1 MKLGQKIKA
10 ARIRR
15 KMTQAALAGNVIT
28 RNMLSAIENGKAN
41 PSLETVQ
48 YLANKLEIPLS
59 FFLSDNNDLFFYEK
73 NEMINAIKSSLESKN
88 FNACISLC
96 MKLDGID
103 DEIAFILAKCYYEL
117 TYSCVMGGSLKSA
130 KRHFESCMKYC
141 QMTLY
146 DTTRFETMLVLLNPL
161 ISNVNSPL
169 LEFNNDEFLNQ
180 FQKAIDYEF
189 YKYLTQ
195 DSDYSY
201 TNFAYSYH
209 LKAKA
214 LIKERKYQDAIKLL
228 VEIETNKNTI
238 SKNAYL
244 MFNVYTDLDYCYKQ
258 LFDFE
263 NAYRY
268 STKRISLMEGF
279 NA

>member
-1 MKLGQKIKA
+1 
-10 ARIRR
+10 
-15 KMTQAALAGNVIT
+15 
-28 RNMLSAIENGKAN
+28 
-41 PSLETVQ
+41 
-48 YLANKLEIPLS
+48 
-59 FFLSDNNDLFFYEK
+59 
-73 NEMINAIKSSLESKN
+73 
-88 FNACISLC
+88 
-96 MKLDGID
+96 
-103 DEIAFILAKCYYEL
+103 
-117 TYSCVMGGSLKSA
+117 
-130 KRHFESCMKYC
+130 
-141 QMTLY
+141 MTLY